1 MSETKWYDKNHSK
14 TPGALQGRDKDGQ
27 FTEDTIENSRSE
39 AQENNFKESKA
50 AKEYKIS
57 QKQLNSI
64 PSYYFKDFKVTTVNI
79 EDLVGN
85 AIKDKNA
92 GVYQR
97 RSERWGKTL
106 EDYHYDE
113 EKDDWKYEPIMID
126 GSGKLIDGNHRLL
139 ALYNDGYRTAEVL
152 APKSYK
158 NEQKQAMKLFGLNK
172 GE

>member
-1 MSETKWYDKNHSK
+1 MYHG
-14 TPGALQGRDKDGQ
+14 TPNG
-27 FTEDTIENSRSE
+27 NY
-39 AQENNFKESKA
+39 
-50 AKEYKIS
+50 KEYKIS

-64 PSYYFKDFKVTTVNI
+64 PSYYFKDFKIITVNI
-79 EDLVGN
+79 EDLVGD

-106 EDYHYDE
+106 DDYHYDE

-158 NEQKQAMKLFGLNK
+158 DEQKQAMKLFGLNK